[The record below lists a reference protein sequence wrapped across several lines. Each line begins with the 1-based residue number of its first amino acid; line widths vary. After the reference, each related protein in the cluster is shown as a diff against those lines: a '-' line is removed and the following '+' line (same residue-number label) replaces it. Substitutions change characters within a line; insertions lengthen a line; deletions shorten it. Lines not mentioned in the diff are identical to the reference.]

1 MLPIGL
7 CKNSQLVR
15 KCFMFCQK
23 TKSLSI
29 LISISICGWR
39 CYSCQNLQFT
49 PSYCEARGRMNENCN
64 VNKLI
69 VFANLQN
76 NQINHRTW
84 EPGKT
89 SELGRRMIL
98 DADDAGIFPRVAVGW
113 IMRRYGELFS
123 SRFSILVG
131 IDGILFEL
139 NSSINH
145 FENIEYYF
153 SILCMSV

>member
-1 MLPIGL
+1 
-7 CKNSQLVR
+7 
-15 KCFMFCQK
+15 
-23 TKSLSI
+23 
-29 LISISICGWR
+29 
-39 CYSCQNLQFT
+39 
-49 PSYCEARGRMNENCN
+49 
-64 VNKLI
+64 
-69 VFANLQN
+69 
-76 NQINHRTW
+76 
-84 EPGKT
+84 
-89 SELGRRMIL
+89 MIL